1 MLKKIM
7 EYYKNFEK
15 ITRKVLKGGLEFCF
29 GLSSIAIII
38 LLTYNFFFAYPIIYY
53 IGLTLFRLSLI
64 FGIEFCF
71 SFSFLA
77 ISPSGILS

>member
-53 IGLTLFRLSLI
+53 IGLT
-64 FGIEFCF
+64 
-71 SFSFLA
+71 
-77 ISPSGILS
+77 